1 MIHVAMIRVGD
12 VGINT
17 FSLIQIQMVIYIY
30 NMCIYT
36 SQNANMYLLALVN

>member
-17 FSLIQIQMVIYIY
+17 FSLIYRYRWLYIFID
-30 NMCIYT
+30 MCIYT
-36 SQNANMYLLALVN
+36 S